1 MAKDSQVDWLDI
13 IKVIAPLV
21 LALIPEL
28 SKTFHPAI
36 TAAVVQAEKDGGTSA
51 EKLTSVLAQPELQGH
66 EQSAVTKGVEAVIAV
81 ANALQDANGTTKKG
95 A

>member
-1 MAKDSQVDWLDI
+1 MAKDSEVNWLDI

-28 SKTFHPAI
+28 SKTFHPVIA
-36 TAAVVQAEKDGGTSA
+36 AAVVQAEKDGGTSA
-51 EKLTSVLAQPELQGH
+51 EKLAAVLAQPELDGH
-66 EQSAVTKGVEAVIAV
+66 EPSAVTKGVEAVIAV
-81 ANALQDANGTTKKG
+81 ANALQDAKGTTKKG